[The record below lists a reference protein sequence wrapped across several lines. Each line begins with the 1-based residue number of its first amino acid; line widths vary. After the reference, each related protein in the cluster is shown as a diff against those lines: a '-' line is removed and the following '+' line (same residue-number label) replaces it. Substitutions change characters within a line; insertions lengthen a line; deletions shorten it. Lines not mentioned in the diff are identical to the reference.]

1 MEYTKE
7 EQLIIKTSMEFS
19 YDKFWEAIEEA
30 AESKDKNEVDTAI
43 GLILEGVAY
52 MKHAGMSEGEL
63 IEHIKEHY
71 NSFEVDEDGNLVEQ
85 VVKIE
90 AEAQN

>member
-71 NSFEVDEDGNLVEQ
+71 NSFEVDKDGNLVEK

-90 AEAQN
+90 AEA

>member
-71 NSFEVDEDGNLVEQ
+71 NSFEVDEDDNLVEK

-90 AEAQN
+90 AEA

>member
-52 MKHAGMSEGEL
+52 MKHAGMS
-63 IEHIKEHY
+63 
-71 NSFEVDEDGNLVEQ
+71 
-85 VVKIE
+85 
-90 AEAQN
+90 

>member
-71 NSFEVDEDGNLVEQ
+71 NSFEVDEDGNLVEN

-90 AEAQN
+90 AEA

>member
-71 NSFEVDEDGNLVEQ
+71 NSFEVDEGELAEK

-90 AEAQN
+90 AEA

>member
-71 NSFEVDEDGNLVEQ
+71 NSFEVHEDCNLVEI

-90 AEAQN
+90 AEA

>member
-7 EQLIIKTSMEFS
+7 EQLIIKTSMEYS
-19 YDKFWEAIEEA
+19 CDQFWDTIEIA
-30 AESKDKNEVDTAI
+30 AKSKDKNEVDTAI

-63 IEHIKEHY
+63 IEHIKVHY
-71 NSFEVDEDGNLVEQ
+71 NSFEVDEDGNLFEK
-85 VVKIE
+85 VVKLE
-90 AEAQN
+90 AEA

>member
-19 YDKFWEAIEEA
+19 YDKFWEAIDEA

-71 NSFEVDEDGNLVEQ
+71 NSFEVDEDGNLDEK

-90 AEAQN
+90 AEA